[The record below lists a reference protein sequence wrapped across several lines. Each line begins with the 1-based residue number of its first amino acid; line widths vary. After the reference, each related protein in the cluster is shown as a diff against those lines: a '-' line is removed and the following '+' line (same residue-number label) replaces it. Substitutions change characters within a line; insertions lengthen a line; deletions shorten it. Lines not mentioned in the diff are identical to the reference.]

1 MMEEVSIAAAYD
13 AHIINQTTEE
23 DLLASLVADSRLR
36 AALPNQKPRE
46 AEKKVQRPTESQPP
60 VEEPI
65 QRYQRENKLLQKA
78 SIRLEQENDVLAHEL
93 VTSKIALR
101 NDLDQVEDK
110 ADLLNTELLQ
120 ARLQLAEATEERRVQ
135 EQETTQ
141 LKDLFRTQ
149 LEEAESRRKKS
160 AAIMDQYKQIC
171 SQLNSR
177 LESQQA
183 GAKAELDQLKSKV
196 EECERCREV
205 FDEVAQHQLP
215 PADEKQRDFNPCNN
229 SQLRSRQQELE
240 LELAQA
246 KLQLVE
252 AECRIQELEHQK
264 GALMSEFQY
273 TRNSWFSKAL
283 SSLKRPT
290 AQH

>member
-1 MMEEVSIAAAYD
+1 MDYLIEYVTSVSDTAHLSTWLNMLLSPLVVEIRCYSQLEITTPLGGRGLLWGRRCSFQQPQNLEQVALSSSPASHTCLRMMEEVSIAAAYD

-101 NDLDQVEDK
+101 NHLD
-110 ADLLNTELLQ
+110 
-120 ARLQLAEATEERRVQ
+120 
-135 EQETTQ
+135 
-141 LKDLFRTQ
+141 
-149 LEEAESRRKKS
+149 
-160 AAIMDQYKQIC
+160 QIC

-177 LESQQA
+177 LESQRA

-215 PADEKQRDFNPCNN
+215 PADEKQQDFNPCND
-229 SQLRSRQQELE
+229 SELRSW
-240 LELAQA
+240 
-246 KLQLVE
+246 
-252 AECRIQELEHQK
+252 
-264 GALMSEFQY
+264 S
-273 TRNSWFSKAL
+273 TR
-283 SSLKRPT
+283 RGR
-290 AQH
+290 